1 MEMIHSHKAGT
12 MHPLLGHVFG
22 TRESEATC
30 NSTDLTGHVLQVP
43 PAPTPTTFPM
53 LKVPTQNSI
62 SVCLGSSSSSGHYH
76 SCPTLLPPDHTWY
89 CWHSFCVPIS

>member
-12 MHPLLGHVFG
+12 MHPLLGHAFG

-53 LKVPTQNSI
+53 LKMPTQNSI
-62 SVCLGSSSSSGHYH
+62 SQYVWAPPPLVAITTLVPHSS
-76 SCPTLLPPDHTWY
+76 LLTTPGTVGTVFVY
-89 CWHSFCVPIS
+89 L